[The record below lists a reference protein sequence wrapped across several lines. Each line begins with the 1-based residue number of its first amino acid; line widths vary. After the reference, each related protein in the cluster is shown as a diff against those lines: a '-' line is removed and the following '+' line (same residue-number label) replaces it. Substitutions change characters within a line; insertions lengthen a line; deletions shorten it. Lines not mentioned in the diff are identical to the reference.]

1 MYSIWPQNIFSLFIV
16 SCSRFV
22 FRVPTC
28 FPQQIVL
35 DKPLG
40 IVTLAIRPSMQTSMR
55 TRLCE
60 SLWVHALKGDSPTL
74 RLRALNT
81 GRPALRF
88 RVAFISSIEG
98 CTSEE
103 KTQETKSA
111 TCIRPISYFRNMS
124 RCSALPGLGI
134 ILLGGCG
141 PRTMHTDSV
150 SRTAIPQLEILHH
163 HVLHR
168 YTCVIRID
176 MYPSWLKIERPS
188 GASVIHTL

>member
-74 RLRALNT
+74 RLRALST

-98 CTSEE
+98 CTSQKKIQEW
-103 KTQETKSA
+103 KTRNKTSDTA
-111 TCIRPISYFRNMS
+111 CAPFHISNFRNMYQ
-124 RCSALPGLGI
+124 CSGLRGLRI
-134 ILLGGCG
+134 ISLGVAGQRPCTQV
-141 PRTMHTDSV
+141 PYLEQPSHSV
-150 SRTAIPQLEILHH
+150 CSYTIMSCIDV
-163 HVLHR
+163 HVL
-168 YTCVIRID
+168 
-176 MYPSWLKIERPS
+176 
-188 GASVIHTL
+188 